1 MRTRVFL
8 YLLCVAALAPLHANA
23 QQRQDSRTT
32 TITILQLN
40 DVYQVSP
47 VDGGKRGGIARVG
60 TLQKKIRLQSPNTL
74 FLLSGDFIS
83 PSVASRL
90 FKGKQMIAAL
100 NAAGLDIATLG
111 NHEFDFGPD
120 VLRERMK
127 ESRFVYTVANVFDK
141 QTGKPFGGASQ
152 YIIRELGGVRVA
164 IFGLL
169 LAETASVSAPGP
181 GVRFD
186 DPIAVG
192 KRLSRELRRQGADVI
207 IALTHLPMRDDK
219 RLAAEADVD
228 LIVGGHEHDVLES
241 FAGRTLITK
250 MGSDARNLGR
260 IDLNVARVAP
270 ARRSSEGEARSR
282 VSRARF
288 KLLSADFEAIPVTD
302 AIADDPGVAAVV
314 GEYENQLNASLG
326 EVIGKTSVALDARAS
341 VIRFG
346 ESNLGNF
353 LADVYKQAVGADCA
367 LVNSGGIRSDTTYGP
382 SDLTKKDI
390 LSILPFE
397 NTLVKVRL
405 TGAHIKRLL
414 EHGVSVAGE
423 EDGRFPQVSG
433 LEFIY
438 DARRPVGSR
447 VTGIELGGKAVEPE
461 KSYTM
466 AVNAYLLGGGDGY
479 DFKGAEVLIKPE
491 EGPVEPDVVMEAI
504 KKMGTISPQ
513 VEGRIKSVP
522 ATSRSSLLRF
532 RPVPAP
538 FLGSHTRL
546 AITEPQC
553 NNPSQLQKRYSDAVG
568 PVERTRRRWQER
580 RRKQPKLTVRTWVS
594 RRRCGPPPINS
605 AATWMPLSI
614 ST

>member
-1 MRTRVFL
+1 MTMRIRLFL
-8 YLLCVAALAPLHANA
+8 YLLCVVALAPVHASA
-23 QQRQDSRTT
+23 QQKQASPTT

-47 VDGGKRGGIARVG
+47 VDRGKRGGIARVG
-60 TLQKKIRLQSPNTL
+60 TLQKKIRAQSPNTL

-120 VLRERMK
+120 VLRQRME
-127 ESRFVYTVANVFDK
+127 ESRFAYTIANVFDK
-141 QTGKPFGGASQ
+141 LTGKPFGGASQ

-181 GVRFD
+181 AVRFD

-192 KRLSRELRRQGADVI
+192 KRLSRELRRQGADII

-219 RLAAEADVD
+219 RLAAEADLD
-228 LIVGGHEHDVLES
+228 LIVGGHEHELLES
-241 FAGRTLITK
+241 FAGRTLIMK

-260 IDLNVARVAP
+260 IDLNVARVASR
-270 ARRSSEGEARSR
+270 AGKARSR

-288 KLLSADFEAIPVTD
+288 KLQSADFEAIPVTD
-302 AIADDPGVAAVV
+302 AVADDPEVAAIV
-314 GEYENQLNASLG
+314 GEYEKQLNATLG

-382 SDLTKKDI
+382 GDLTKKDI

-397 NTLVKVRL
+397 NTLVKAQL

-414 EHGVSVAGE
+414 EHGVSVAGQ

-433 LEFIY
+433 FAFTY
-438 DARRPVGSR
+438 DAGRPVGSR
-447 VTGIELGGKAVEPE
+447 VTSIELGGKAIDPE
-461 KSYTM
+461 KSYTI

-479 DFKGAEVLIKPE
+479 DFKGVSVLVKPE

-513 VEGRIKSVP
+513 VEGRIKS
-522 ATSRSSLLRF
+522 AQTNRTSMF
-532 RPVPAP
+532 RP
-538 FLGSHTRL
+538 LRS
-546 AITEPQC
+546 
-553 NNPSQLQKRYSDAVG
+553 
-568 PVERTRRRWQER
+568 RTRQFTER
-580 RRKQPKLTVRTWVS
+580 A
-594 RRRCGPPPINS
+594 GS
-605 AATWMPLSI
+605 AYL
-614 ST
+614 

>member
-1 MRTRVFL
+1 MRIRLFL
-8 YLLCVAALAPLHANA
+8 YLLCVVALAPVHASA
-23 QQRQDSRTT
+23 QQKQASPTT

-47 VDGGKRGGIARVG
+47 VDRGKRGGIARVG
-60 TLQKKIRLQSPNTL
+60 TLQKKIRAQSPNTL

-120 VLRERMK
+120 VLRQRME
-127 ESRFVYTVANVFDK
+127 ESRFAYTIANVFDK
-141 QTGKPFGGASQ
+141 LTGKPFGGASQ

-181 GVRFD
+181 AVRFD

-192 KRLSRELRRQGADVI
+192 KRLSRELRRQGADII

-219 RLAAEADVD
+219 RLAAEADLD
-228 LIVGGHEHDVLES
+228 LIVGGHEHELLES
-241 FAGRTLITK
+241 FAGRTLIMK

-260 IDLNVARVAP
+260 IDLNVARVASR
-270 ARRSSEGEARSR
+270 AGKARSR

-288 KLLSADFEAIPVTD
+288 KLQSADFEAIPVTD
-302 AIADDPGVAAVV
+302 AVADDPEVAAIV
-314 GEYENQLNASLG
+314 GEYEKQLNATLG

-382 SDLTKKDI
+382 GDLTKKDI

-397 NTLVKVRL
+397 NTLVKAQL

-414 EHGVSVAGE
+414 EHGVSVAGQ

-433 LEFIY
+433 FAFTY
-438 DARRPVGSR
+438 DAGRPVGSR
-447 VTGIELGGKAVEPE
+447 VTSIELGGKAIDPE
-461 KSYTM
+461 KSYTI

-479 DFKGAEVLIKPE
+479 DFKGVSVLVKPE

-513 VEGRIKSVP
+513 VEGRIKS
-522 ATSRSSLLRF
+522 AQTNRTSMF
-532 RPVPAP
+532 RP
-538 FLGSHTRL
+538 LRS
-546 AITEPQC
+546 
-553 NNPSQLQKRYSDAVG
+553 
-568 PVERTRRRWQER
+568 RTRQFTER
-580 RRKQPKLTVRTWVS
+580 A
-594 RRRCGPPPINS
+594 GS
-605 AATWMPLSI
+605 AYL
-614 ST
+614 